1 MAIMALSPLNWCD
14 WKSVVWCFWASF
26 HIIIQL
32 LLVISLHPQRDR
44 HTIETKGSRQVEAAE
59 RFLQKNSRVGGK
71 DKRELCRISVY
82 GWFGCLVMFH
92 IVKPH
97 LDTTSPRGFTC
108 LLSSV
113 GLLIYSCSFD
123 RSLVCCVWKVRFTVS
138 AYDQSINWF
147 IGTVQ

>member
-1 MAIMALSPLNWCD
+1 MRLMKWCSKSPTNQIPGLVFLGIFSHNHSTCH
-14 WKSVVWCFWASF
+14 F
-26 HIIIQL
+26 L
-32 LLVISLHPQRDR
+32 LPLTRQTR
-44 HTIETKGSRQVEAAE
+44 ETKGSRQGVTTEISAE
-59 RFLQKNSRVGGK
+59 EWQWKKKTKGSC
-71 DKRELCRISVY
+71 CRSIVY
-82 GWFGCLVMFH
+82 GWFGCLVMFY

-123 RSLVCCVWKVRFTVS
+123 RPLVCCVWKVRFTVS